1 MGYATK
7 NTLCINMA
15 YSSTSVF
22 YKFYKTVFQLM
33 EGATVGILLF
43 GLLIYGSITDFDDGN
58 GHNRF
63 N

>member
-1 MGYATK
+1 
-7 NTLCINMA
+7 
-15 YSSTSVF
+15 
-22 YKFYKTVFQLM
+22 M

>member
-1 MGYATK
+1 
-7 NTLCINMA
+7 MA